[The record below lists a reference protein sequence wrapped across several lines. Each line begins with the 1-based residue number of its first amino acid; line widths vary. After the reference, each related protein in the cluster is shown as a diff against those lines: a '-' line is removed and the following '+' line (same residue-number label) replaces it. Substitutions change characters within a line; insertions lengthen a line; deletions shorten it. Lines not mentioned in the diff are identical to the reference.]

1 MTEPPARPDWEHDQ
15 HVDAGEVG
23 CGELIMFLRSEI
35 QPFPEGTR
43 ILLTAKDYA
52 AATEVDAWC
61 RMTGN
66 LLEGIQD
73 NFFLIVR
80 QRLED

>member
-1 MTEPPARPDWEHDQ
+1 MTEPSSCPDWEHDHQ
-15 HVDAGEVG
+15 VDAGEVG

-35 QPFPEGTR
+35 QPLPEGAR

-66 LLEGIQD
+66 RMERIQD